1 MTCER
6 PSGRL
11 ISFVEVGML
20 QQCLNFFEVFHSL
33 APINN

>member
-1 MTCER
+1 MTR
-6 PSGRL
+6 GKPSRRL
-11 ISFVEVGML
+11 TSFVEVGMF